1 MIRWTGACFTV
12 LLGRR
17 LSDWLL
23 RRTGRRVIA
32 RSWLAAGYLLLT
44 TVSFALISQA
54 HTVPG
59 VISLMTLA
67 NALNSMP
74 NAVYWAV
81 IVDSARG
88 NRAVTYS
95 GLTHFVANTASFIG
109 PTLTGYLTVRYG
121 YSAMFI
127 AAAIATAVGMS
138 AMLTVRPAVRQRT
151 VPSPIFPQ
159 SEPWSNITI

>member
-1 MIRWTGACFTV
+1 MIRWTGTCFTV

-23 RRTGRRVIA
+23 QWTGRRVIA
-32 RSWLAAGYLLLT
+32 RSWHAAGYLLLT

-54 HTVPG
+54 HTVLG
-59 VISLMTLA
+59 VISQMTLA

-81 IVDSARG
+81 VVDSARG

-95 GLTHFVANTASFIG
+95 GLTISLRI
-109 PTLTGYLTVRYG
+109 PPPSLDQCSR
-121 YSAMFI
+121 
-127 AAAIATAVGMS
+127 AI
-138 AMLTVRPAVRQRT
+138 
-151 VPSPIFPQ
+151 
-159 SEPWSNITI
+159 